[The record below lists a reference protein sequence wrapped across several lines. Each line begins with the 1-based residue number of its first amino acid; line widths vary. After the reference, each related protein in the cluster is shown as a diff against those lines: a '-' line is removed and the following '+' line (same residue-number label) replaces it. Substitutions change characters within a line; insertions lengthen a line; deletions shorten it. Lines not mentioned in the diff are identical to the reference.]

1 MADRKQNLGRSRE
14 LDFSALEQEEKSSWG
29 NVPTDVG
36 ANHTRVAPLD
46 VDDDATRDVPLRRS
60 PTRGPVPASA
70 FRPPPPLA
78 EPEPEPEPEPEEPE
92 LRTMFSSRAVLIADQ
107 LRDKFSRRFFGRP
120 PYRVLR
126 IDEPEGPSTA
136 GGLLAR
142 QAISLVSRQGSAP
155 SVVCGWVDTS
165 KSEAQ
170 LRGYESVVRRYESHH
185 GTQLDLSPEH
195 YERFLDDVVETLSS
209 GGIKVRVLVLDEPAA
224 PGQGQASAPR
234 GASARRARGGARGP
248 LLLVV
253 GFALGL
259 LAGRWVPWDQVD
271 AALSQARSSV
281 SAQVGSRP

>member
-1 MADRKQNLGRSRE
+1 MADRKKNLGRARE
-14 LDFSALEQEEKSSWG
+14 LDFSALEEEESSWR
-29 NVPTDVG
+29 NIPTDVR
-36 ANHTRVAPLD
+36 ANETRVAPLD
-46 VDDDATRDVPLRRS
+46 LDDDATRDVPLRRS
-60 PTRGPVPASA
+60 PTRAPAPAPVSA
-70 FRPPPPLA
+70 FRPPPRSA
-78 EPEPEPEPEPEEPE
+78 EPEPEEPE

-126 IDEPEGPSTA
+126 IDAPEGPSTA

-142 QAISLVSRQGSAP
+142 QAISLVSRQGAAP

-185 GTQLDLSPEH
+185 GTELDLSAEH

-209 GGIKVRVLVLDEPAA
+209 GGIKVRVLVLDEPVAA
-224 PGQGQASAPR
+224 PGQGQASAQR

-259 LAGRWVPWDQVD
+259 LAGRWVPWEQVD